1 VTGSSCFSLCGFLSV
16 LQASICAERT
26 QRHFAKQSQFAMAR
40 FRNNPETSCWAIA
53 HLHSAELVD
62 WAQRTVPIKNTLTP
76 TDCSARHLSL
86 GGLRPRAS
94 AEA

>member
-1 VTGSSCFSLCGFLSV
+1 
-16 LQASICAERT
+16 
-26 QRHFAKQSQFAMAR
+26 MAR

-94 AEA
+94 AEAATAVLVNEFDAGFKSQFIEFSFVPQLWPRQSG